1 MKFYLIKEK
10 LEECTMDDIK
20 ESSVPYVAVLN
31 SKEYAE
37 NKDYFN
43 MGVDIDLDIRHVR
56 DTKVVVNYDALTGT
70 LNVPDNFSFSDDKFK
85 LGFVL
90 DETGIVLVD
99 EDNYTENLV
108 DNIRLSR
115 KWRLPSLERFLYD
128 FLEETI
134 RPDPVVL
141 ENVSGDLDQIEQ
153 DIMKGKIE
161 TYPVQLND
169 IRSWL
174 LDLHMHYEHL
184 IDLSKEL
191 EENENGFFQEENLR
205 YFRLFGDRVM
215 RLQDMVGSMR
225 DYIVQL
231 RNLIGEQLA
240 IKQNHIM
247 TLLTVVTTIFMPL
260 TVIAGWFGMNFTN
273 MPSINSP
280 YGYPLTIL
288 GSIAI
293 VLVSLWWFRKKKWL

>member
-191 EENENGFFQEENLR
+191 EENENGFFKEENLR

-215 RLQDMVGSMR
+215 RLQDTVSSMR